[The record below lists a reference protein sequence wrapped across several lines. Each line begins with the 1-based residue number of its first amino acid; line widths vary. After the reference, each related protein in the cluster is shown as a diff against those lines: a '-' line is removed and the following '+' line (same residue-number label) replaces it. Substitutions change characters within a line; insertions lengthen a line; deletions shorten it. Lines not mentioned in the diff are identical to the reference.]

1 MNFFLATDIGEEIS
15 EKVSENSTEK
25 VSELSKLFDGFS
37 SKMISLGINIIN
49 AAAKHITDIVF
60 LFITH
65 LIEIIYHRQKV
76 HKFF

>member
-15 EKVSENSTEK
+15 EKVSENSAEK

-49 AAAKHITDIVF
+49 AVIIFIIGKIIIKLFFDIRHKKYKTVN
-60 LFITH
+60 
-65 LIEIIYHRQKV
+65 IYG
-76 HKFF
+76 